1 MKEECGGHQLTSQE
15 NKGEPKSRALT
26 SPNKRIIIPRH
37 ESMSTHTVFIYISI
51 SFAQQSFSIFPSELQ
66 ALLTSQHEYFRAL
79 QISQAKRGQTKTDR
93 DVWDTVGE
101 LLPVIRALFASRLV
115 SCSSSSIPALWPLFT
130 GSDFC

>member
-1 MKEECGGHQLTSQE
+1 
-15 NKGEPKSRALT
+15 
-26 SPNKRIIIPRH
+26 
-37 ESMSTHTVFIYISI
+37 MSTHTVFIYISI
-51 SFAQQSFSIFPSELQ
+51 SFASWSFSIFPSELQ

-101 LLPVIRALFASRLV
+101 LLSVIRALFASRLV